1 MLISARPTMQF
12 VSRVQVPCGDCNF
25 LTSGGAVDHVFIIRH
40 KPNYSLL
47 VHLIIITTVDKGL
60 LLCQLRLHVPPR
72 PSCSSLSAQLSGA
85 TVDYS
90 SARTSA
96 NLIRSSL
103 DNNAGS
109 SGSAKA
115 AALIDVDGGGSDNHG
130 VETVRSLPTNWK
142 A

>member
-1 MLISARPTMQF
+1 MHSTGISAPH
-12 VSRVQVPCGDCNF
+12 VSRLFVFATRGA
-25 LTSGGAVDHVFIIRH
+25 TSPIFEFGRAGIRH
-40 KPNYSLL
+40 KPKYSLL
-47 VHLIIITTVDKGL
+47 VHLIIITTVDQGL